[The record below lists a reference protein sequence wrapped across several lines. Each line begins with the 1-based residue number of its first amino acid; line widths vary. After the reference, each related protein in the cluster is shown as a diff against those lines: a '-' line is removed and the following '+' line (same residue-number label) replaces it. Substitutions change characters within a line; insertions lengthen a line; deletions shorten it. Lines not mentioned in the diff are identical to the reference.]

1 MMLFVLTLAQ
11 KGACLAAGWLCCLA
25 WQQYR
30 RTRDTPVYIWPIDA
44 MSRWEQ
50 QRECLVR
57 AGEAYR
63 LKRHTTA
70 GLQAQWR
77 SGLGREFP
85 INHCN

>member
-1 MMLFVLTLAQ
+1 MILVLPALLA
-11 KGACLAAGWLCCLA
+11 ASCTAAGWLCCLA

-30 RTRDTPVYIWPIDA
+30 RTRDTPVYIWPLDA

-57 AGEAYR
+57 AEEAYA
-63 LKRHTTA
+63 LKGHTTA
-70 GLQAQWR
+70 GLRAQWN